1 MANAAGGGKGA
12 RGAKKPS
19 LQGQAG
25 LALQNR
31 LPNARVVYV
40 SATGATTPEN
50 LSTTQ
55 GEVEVE
61 YDGIRIEQFGDTI
74 TMGKDGLFQG
84 LPDDF
89 WVEVA
94 RRHHQQGS

>member
-1 MANAAGGGKGA
+1 MSTHITPCCETA
-12 RGAKKPS
+12 RRHATFDP
-19 LQGQAG
+19 
-25 LALQNR
+25 ALVRINR
-31 LPNARVVYV
+31 KRF
-40 SATGATTPEN
+40 SA
-50 LSTTQ
+50 TQ

-89 WVEVA
+89 WIEVA